1 MTRQAPGGAGESTRS
16 LRTTVR
22 GLSRRHIHHHESESA
37 DGAPAPTSSETS
49 VEAVAA
55 APLVEIVVEPVATRA
70 SWFRSLKSLADL
82 FISVELTHVWYLHL
96 VYAKKDGAEL
106 RNLFTQRF
114 AALTTMISLLVASQV
129 GALFSPSRPTEEART
144 ALESLEYA
152 DVGFWAGLFL
162 IISLI
167 FSVLSLLATLSA
179 WTLFNSIGSNNAH
192 IILRSSMCLAAAALP
207 VRLAVVSI
215 YSFFVWINLFY
226 YVIADVA
233 VAAPL
238 SVFTIFFGIYIIS
251 LYSAVGRTIIY
262 SGALSNERIFQHDEE
277 EELTGAEL
285 ATALVEK
292 TIVAKEGA
300 IPVNQQYRIRYQEQ
314 LQILEEGGS
323 LQLSDLMLTEYQ
335 DGGEDDVEC
344 GGGGSGGGA
353 DDDNNTNSTCLGPLS
368 LSGKED

>member
-1 MTRQAPGGAGESTRS
+1 MGGA
-16 LRTTVR
+16 
-22 GLSRRHIHHHESESA
+22 
-37 DGAPAPTSSETS
+37 S
-49 VEAVAA
+49 VT
-55 APLVEIVVEPVATRA
+55 APLVDIVVEPVATRA
-70 SWFRSLKSLADL
+70 SWFRSLKSLGDL
-82 FISVELTHVWYLHL
+82 FISVELTHLWYLHL
-96 VYAKKDGAEL
+96 VYAKKDGSEL

-144 ALESLEYA
+144 ALQTLEYR
-152 DVGFWAGLFL
+152 DVAFWAALFL

-207 VRLAVVSI
+207 VRLATVSI
-215 YSFFVWINLFY
+215 YSFFTWLILFY
-226 YVIADVA
+226 YVICHVSVA
-233 VAAPL
+233 GPL
-238 SVFTIFFGIYIIS
+238 SAFTLVCAIYIIS
-251 LYSAVGRTIIY
+251 NYSAVGRTIIY

-285 ATALVEK
+285 ATALVDK
-292 TIVAKEGA
+292 AIVAKDGD
-300 IPVNQQYRIRYQEQ
+300 IPVSQQYRIRYQEQ

-335 DGGEDDVEC
+335 DEGEDDLECAGGEC
-344 GGGGSGGGA
+344 GDGC
-353 DDDNNTNSTCLGPLS
+353 NNTNSTCLGPLS
-368 LSGKED
+368 SSGKED

>member
-1 MTRQAPGGAGESTRS
+1 MTRQAGGGGSTRS
-16 LRTTVR
+16 LRTAFG
-22 GLSRRHIHHHESESA
+22 GLSRRHNIHSNESQSA
-37 DGAPAPTSSETS
+37 DGAPAATPSETS
-49 VEAVAA
+49 VEAVATA
-55 APLVEIVVEPVATRA
+55 APIVDIVVEPVATRA

-144 ALESLEYA
+144 ALENLDHA

-179 WTLFNSIGSNNAH
+179 WTLFNSIGCNNAH

-207 VRLAVVSI
+207 VRLAVMSI
-215 YSFFVWINLFY
+215 YSFFVWINLFF

-238 SVFTIFFGIYIIS
+238 SVFTIVLGIYIIS
-251 LYSAVGRTIIY
+251 LYSAVGRTIMY
-262 SGALSNERIFQHDEE
+262 SGALSNERILQHYEE

-335 DGGEDDVEC
+335 DGEESDVEC
-344 GGGGSGGGA
+344 GDGTGGGA

-368 LSGKED
+368 ISGKED

>member
-1 MTRQAPGGAGESTRS
+1 VVE
-16 LRTTVR
+16 
-22 GLSRRHIHHHESESA
+22 GLGRFDHLLVLAE
-37 DGAPAPTSSETS
+37 DTS
-49 VEAVAA
+49 VEG
-55 APLVEIVVEPVATRA
+55 LVEIVVEPVATRA

-129 GALFSPSRPTEEART
+129 GALFSPSRPTEEARS
-144 ALESLEYA
+144 SLQTLDWR
-152 DVGFWAGLFL
+152 DVSFWAGLFL

-207 VRLAVVSI
+207 VRLATISI
-215 YSFFVWINLFY
+215 YSFFTWLILFY
-226 YVIADVA
+226 YVIANIA
-233 VAAPL
+233 VAIPL
-238 SVFTIFFGIYIIS
+238 SVFTLVLAIYVIS
-251 LYSAVGRTIIY
+251 TYSAVGRTIIY

-285 ATALVEK
+285 ATALVDK
-292 TIVAKEGA
+292 ALVAKEGA
-300 IPVNQQYRIRYQEQ
+300 IPVSQQYRIRYQEQ

-335 DGGEDDVEC
+335 EAGEDDLEC
-344 GGGGSGGGA
+344 GSGGGG
-353 DDDNNTNSTCLGPLS
+353 DDDNNTSSTCLAALS
-368 LSGKED
+368 TSGKED

>member
-1 MTRQAPGGAGESTRS
+1 MGGASV
-16 LRTTVR
+16 TV
-22 GLSRRHIHHHESESA
+22 
-37 DGAPAPTSSETS
+37 
-49 VEAVAA
+49 
-55 APLVEIVVEPVATRA
+55 PLVDIVVEPVATRA
-70 SWFRSLKSLADL
+70 SWFRSLKSLGDL
-82 FISVELTHVWYLHL
+82 FISVELTHLWYLHL
-96 VYAKKDGAEL
+96 VYAKKDGSEL

-144 ALESLEYA
+144 ALQNLEYR
-152 DVGFWAGLFL
+152 DVAFWAALFL

-207 VRLAVVSI
+207 VRLATVSI
-215 YSFFVWINLFY
+215 YSFFTWLILFY
-226 YVIADVA
+226 YVICHVA
-233 VAAPL
+233 VAGPL
-238 SVFTIFFGIYIIS
+238 SAFTLVCLLYIITT
-251 LYSAVGRTIIY
+251 YSAVGRTIIY

-285 ATALVEK
+285 ATALVDK
-292 TIVAKEGA
+292 AIVAKVGA
-300 IPVNQQYRIRYQEQ
+300 IPVSQQYRIRYQEQ

-335 DGGEDDVEC
+335 DGEGEGDLEC
-344 GGGGSGGGA
+344 GGGECG
-353 DDDNNTNSTCLGPLS
+353 DDCNNTNSTCLGPLS
-368 LSGKED
+368 SSGKED